1 MANYC
6 HASCSQQQRRQQR
19 ACEWIIKFA
28 ISDNSAG
35 KKRQGKKN
43 LINLCPISDCNF
55 IPTNLKLREGTL
67 HSVVRRKEVRQTVSQ
82 MSVPPNCFIICFMVE
97 LFFYYVFVAI
107 TSWLCLSLSPPPL
120 PPFVIHSPGSYNSF
134 VRWKLEIIWR
144 WRVLICNCFTRGAD
158 RKFVWGKWGKLDS
171 VTRCC

>member
-107 TSWLCLSLSPPPL
+107 TRLTVSLSISISPS
-120 PPFVIHSPGSYNSF
+120 PFVIHSSAA
-134 VRWKLEIIWR
+134 VWKLQLFRSLEIIWR
-144 WRVLICNCFTRGAD
+144 WRVLIC
-158 RKFVWGKWGKLDS
+158 L
-171 VTRCC
+171 

>member
-107 TSWLCLSLSPPPL
+107 TSWLCLSLSPPPSSLRDSL
-120 PPFVIHSPGSYNSF
+120 P
-134 VRWKLEIIWR
+134 WKLQLFRSLEIGNY
-144 WRVLICNCFTRGAD
+144 LALASFD
-158 RKFVWGKWGKLDS
+158 L
-171 VTRCC
+171 

>member
-107 TSWLCLSLSPPPL
+107 TSWLCLSLSPPPPSSLRDSL
-120 PPFVIHSPGSYNSF
+120 P
-134 VRWKLEIIWR
+134 WKLQLFRSLEIGNY
-144 WRVLICNCFTRGAD
+144 LALASFD
-158 RKFVWGKWGKLDS
+158 L
-171 VTRCC
+171 